1 MNADDLARILGKK
14 GYSIAQGERPDPKL
28 ERAPR
33 DEPLAKDK
41 AQAVNPGKYAVRI
54 KSYRRKLLDEDNLAG
69 KYFVDCL
76 RYAGILPSDAPD
88 RCSLQTTQ
96 VKVKTKE
103 EELTEIEID
112 IPP

>member
-14 GYSIAQGERPDPKL
+14 GYALTSGTRPDPKL
-28 ERAPR
+28 ECALSH
-33 DEPLAKDK
+33 EPLAKDEAK
-41 AQAVNPGKYAVRI
+41 TSNPGKYAVRI
-54 KSYRRKLLDEDNLAG
+54 KSYRRRLLDEDNLAG

-88 RCSLQTTQ
+88 RCSLQTCQ
-96 VKVKTKE
+96 IKVKTKE

-112 IPP
+112 IPL